1 MVRDHRFRGNDALTT
16 LAMWPSVRRGEKG
29 WVFPFQKEADAAF
42 NSALDYELAV
52 LKPAVEPLLKEVKP
66 WHASYAEARRLMSFL
81 DSFLPIPF
89 GAVPP
94 NSILREFI
102 GRSSFRY

>member
-1 MVRDHRFRGNDALTT
+1 
-16 LAMWPSVRRGEKG
+16 MWPSVRRGEKR
-29 WVFPFQKEADAAF
+29 WVFPYQGEADVAF

-52 LKPAVEPLLKEVKP
+52 LKPMAEPLLTEVKP
-66 WHASYAEARRLMSFL
+66 FHAPYAEARRLMEFLGSFL
-81 DSFLPIPF
+81 TVSAAL
-89 GAVPP
+89 VPP